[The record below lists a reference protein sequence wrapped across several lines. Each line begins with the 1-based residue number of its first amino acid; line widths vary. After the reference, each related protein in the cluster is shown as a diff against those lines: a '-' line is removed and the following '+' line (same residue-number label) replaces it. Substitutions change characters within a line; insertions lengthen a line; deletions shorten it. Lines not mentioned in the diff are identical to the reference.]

1 MLADVITLPLY
12 ASTSEVLGRMLPLY
26 VAFFFAGVGSIVFA
40 TANSMTVVISGRLL
54 QGLGGGGLDALN
66 EILIVDITT
75 LKERPLY
82 LGMSPSRGKRICSN
96 YPRRATSRVSFA
108 N

>member
-1 MLADVITLPLY
+1 MPTLI
-12 ASTSEVLGRMLPLY
+12 A
-26 VAFFFAGVGSIVFA
+26 
-40 TANSMTVVISGRLL
+40 GRLL

-82 LGMSPSRGKRICSN
+82 LGRQHC
-96 YPRRATSRVSFA
+96 TQ
-108 N
+108 